1 MKTAISI
8 PDNIYKEVERIA
20 REHNYSRS
28 EVFVIAVKEFLERL
42 KSKEILHG
50 LNEAY
55 SSDET
60 AEETDLRV
68 KRKEYYGSKIAK
80 GKH

>member
-1 MKTAISI
+1 
-8 PDNIYKEVERIA
+8 
-20 REHNYSRS
+20 
-28 EVFVIAVKEFLERL
+28 VKEFLERL